1 MTPEQYI
8 RSNKS
13 AYPSIMV
20 LCICVILTLVGAI
33 SNKGVS
39 SNLIIQI
46 CGVVAGMI
54 VATVFFITKK
64 DKKIGMIGV
73 AGGGAIMYLF
83 ISFLNNNEYTFLYGL
98 VVLIICVAYLNRRLL
113 VWGNSIILVGYIG
126 HYIRMY
132 SIGNVTEDL
141 MVLGA
146 VTIVLCGIG
155 SLKAMT
161 LLMKYNAENINEI
174 EQKAKIQEEAAGV
187 MYSVAEEITDRF
199 VNASKSLEELNNAIS
214 SNDHAMK
221 EIAGSTN
228 SSAQAVQ
235 DQAEM
240 CAEIQKETD
249 KAEQGIENMITSSD
263 RVKVT
268 VNEGAGLI
276 TQLKEQSGIVEKANK
291 STVEAITRLAAKV
304 DEVENI
310 INAILQISSQTNLLA
325 LNASIEA
332 ARAGEAGRGF
342 AVVADEIRNLSE
354 NTRESA
360 NQITGIISELIAD
373 VNTTNE
379 SMDMSSNTIDK
390 QGVMIDDAKQKFDL
404 IEAEVN
410 DLIMNIN
417 DSEQIMK
424 EILKATGVIN
434 DNISHLSATSE
445 EVAAA
450 STEGVNISERAV
462 VEISTVNR
470 EIKNIFELSKKL
482 KTVI

>member
-1 MTPEQYI
+1 MTPHQYI

-13 AYPSIMV
+13 AYPSIMI
-20 LCICVILTLVGAI
+20 LCSCVILTLVGAI
-33 SNKGVS
+33 NNNGFTA
-39 SNLIIQI
+39 NLVIQI
-46 CGVVAGMI
+46 VGIVIAMI
-54 VATVFFITKK
+54 IATVFFIVRK
-64 DKKIGMIGV
+64 DKKIGMIGI
-73 AGGGAIMYLF
+73 AGGGAIMYL
-83 ISFLNNNEYTFLYGL
+83 IVSFLNNNEYTFLYGL
-98 VVLIICVAYLNRRLL
+98 VVLIVCVAYLNRRLL
-113 VWGNSIILVGYIG
+113 IWGNSIIIVGYIA

-132 SIGNVTEDL
+132 SLGTVTEDL
-141 MVLGA
+141 MVLGG
-146 VTIVLCGIG
+146 VTIVLCCIG
-155 SLKAMT
+155 SIKAMT
-161 LLMKYNAENINEI
+161 LLMKYNAENVSEI
-174 EQKAKIQEEAAGV
+174 EQKAKVQEEAAGV
-187 MYSVAEEITDRF
+187 MHNVAEEITDRF
-199 VNASKSLEELNNAIS
+199 VNASKSLDELNKAIA

-240 CAEIQKETD
+240 CGEIQKETD
-249 KAEQGIENMITSSD
+249 KAEQGIENMISSSD
-263 RVKVT
+263 KVKLT

-276 TQLKEQSGIVEKANK
+276 TQLKTQADIVENANK
-291 STVEAITRLAAKV
+291 STVGAITRLAAKV

-342 AVVADEIRNLSE
+342 AVVADEIRTLSE

-360 NQITGIISELIAD
+360 NQITNIISELVSD

-379 SMDMSSNTIDK
+379 SMEMSSNTIAK
-390 QGVMIDDAKQKFDL
+390 QGIMIDDAKQKFDL

-410 DLIMNIN
+410 DLIANIN

-424 EILKATGVIN
+424 EILKATGIIN

-462 VEISTVNR
+462 VELDTVNR
-470 EIKNIFELSKKL
+470 EIENIFELSKKL
-482 KTVI
+482 KNVI